1 MRFGRNSET
10 YGIDASNQRLPI
22 RDCPDVV
29 LLRDFI
35 CARVIDIAH
44 ADELRTTFI
53 GERRMNARMLL
64 SQMSDAN
71 DCGS

>member
-1 MRFGRNSET
+1 M
-10 YGIDASNQRLPI
+10 
-22 RDCPDVV
+22 

-35 CARVIDIAH
+35 CARVIDIAD
-44 ADELRTTFI
+44 ADELRTTFT